1 MESLADYLMR
11 NLDRMVNITT
21 QMEYSL
27 NRLFD
32 IWNAREITVDEFREK
47 YDMPSDA
54 GVFTIIP
61 FMTKNANNPD
71 YIDVNEKETPYTFF
85 I

>member
-47 YDMPSDA
+47 YGMPSDA